1 MNGATAPS
9 SGRSRMLRI
18 PCPYCGA
25 RDEVEFTY
33 RGDATVTRPAPDA
46 GIDAFHD
53 YLYLRRNPR
62 GWQVEWWQHHGG
74 CRAFLKVLRHTV
86 THEVRG
92 VVTATEA
99 LEVPQP

>member
-1 MNGATAPS
+1 
-9 SGRSRMLRI
+9 MLRI
-18 PCPYCGA
+18 PCPHCGA

-33 RGDATVTRPAPDA
+33 RGDATVTRPEADA

-62 GWQVEWWQHHGG
+62 GWQVEWWQHNGG

-99 LEVPQP
+99 LEVPEA

>member
-1 MNGATAPS
+1 
-9 SGRSRMLRI
+9 MLRI

-33 RGDATVTRPAPDA
+33 RGDATAARPAPDA
-46 GIDAFHD
+46 GVDAFHD

-92 VVTATEA
+92 VVTAAETLGVPEA
-99 LEVPQP
+99 

>member
-1 MNGATAPS
+1 
-9 SGRSRMLRI
+9 MLRI
-18 PCPYCGA
+18 TCPHCGP

-46 GIDAFHD
+46 PIDAFHD

-62 GWQVEWWQHHGG
+62 GWQVEWWQHNSG
-74 CRAFLKVLRHTV
+74 CRAFLRVLRHTM

-92 VVTATEA
+92 VVTADET
-99 LEVPQP
+99 LEVPEA